1 VVISAEGKKKLYLI
15 YKYSFVKK
23 KYKNVLRIYFLIISR
38 RRLVAASA
46 PGPAVAAAR
55 VVGVFASASV
65 EEEGRLA
72 GASMAAS
79 PSAGRTTASVGVSTA
94 SAAAAVAA
102 AGTAAAGT
110 AAAGT
115 AAGAAGTSSGG

>member
-1 VVISAEGKKKLYLI
+1 MAISAEGKKKLYLI

-23 KYKNVLRIYFLIISR
+23 KYKNVLRIYFSIISR

-46 PGPAVAAAR
+46 PGPAAAAAR

-65 EEEGRLA
+65 VEEGRLA

-79 PSAGRTTASVGVSTA
+79 PSAGRTTASVGVPTA

-102 AGTAAAGT
+102 
-110 AAAGT
+110 
-115 AAGAAGTSSGG
+115 GAAGTSAGG